1 MSKQHIIFIFFT
13 IICVHFSVIKTI
25 AFQKTSTDETRPKIG
40 LVLSGG
46 GAKGMAHVGVIRYLE
61 KAGIRPD
68 YVVGTS
74 MGSVIGGLY
83 ALGYNSDELEEIIL
97 SIDWDLLISN
107 RVEFSSISF
116 EEKEYY
122 NRYLLELPLK
132 NGKVSIPSGLIE
144 GQKLSEVL
152 HYYTWPANNYQNFDE
167 FPIPFRCIAT
177 DISTGE
183 PIIFDKGYLHDA
195 LRSSIAIP
203 TAFTSFSLDSTQV
216 VDGGVVNNFPVD
228 IAQEMGADIII
239 GVNVSDE
246 DFLRADELGGLG
258 GILMQVAMA
267 RSLAKTKG
275 AIEECDIYIKPDL
288 GEYSTG
294 SFGNYKEILK
304 LGDDT
309 GQLYFDDFKKLADS
323 LGRKDAIS
331 SLGFDPSP
339 ILVKDIEFVGNKLF
353 SDNLLQLKLNIEK
366 GDNVDRDELE
376 DAIERV
382 YGINGFYKVDYT
394 LIPAEGSGYNLKI
407 RLKEKPSSLI
417 STAVHYDNQ
426 FSAGILFNYTARDL
440 IGLNNRTVFLLD
452 VSENPKARVDY
463 YKYFSRENNLA
474 FNVRLNLLRQQLPDY
489 EGGKEQDVIIA
500 RNNKLV
506 AQVMTTGSLKQS
518 FAIGGI
524 YEETKSRFR
533 FNVGVSDGLKN
544 AKQSSLG
551 VRFRY
556 YRNSLNNR
564 NYATRGAESIIES
577 TFHFDNRLSFNL
589 RPGVDTLFVDSGNG
603 QIPISKDQLGILTD
617 IFNPNPYLSL
627 FVKYSKFLGVSPNF
641 QFKPELASGVI
652 FTNSTGKIHQDFFVG
667 GYQTIRF
674 TDIKFW
680 GLNYA
685 EVQSPNFI
693 KAGLDIQVLPFKKIY
708 LRAGA
713 NVLGFSASYAIKEQE
728 YLKNIF
734 KDDQYFGYGADL
746 TYQSFIGPIT
756 VGISSNTQDKKLR
769 SYISLGYSF
778 NYSDR

>member
-1 MSKQHIIFIFFT
+1 MNKQRIGLLFFT
-13 IICVHFSVIKTI
+13 IIFIHLSVFKSLAYQQIP
-25 AFQKTSTDETRPKIG
+25 TDETRPKIG

-83 ALGYNSDELEEIIL
+83 ALGYSADELEKIIL

-107 RVEFSSISF
+107 RVEFNSISF

-132 NGKVSIPSGLIE
+132 EGKISIPSGLIE

-152 HYYTWPANNYQNFDE
+152 HYYTWPANEYKSFDE

-228 IAQEMGADIII
+228 IAQDMGADIII

-246 DFLRADELGGLG
+246 DFSKADDLGGFG

-294 SFGNYKEILK
+294 SFGNYKEILE
-304 LGDDT
+304 LGDQA
-309 GQLYFDDFKKLADS
+309 GQLYFDDFKQLADS
-323 LGRKDAIS
+323 LGRKDEIS
-331 SLGFDPSP
+331 SLGFEPAP
-339 ILVKDIEFVGNKLF
+339 ILVNDIEFVGNKLF
-353 SDNLLQLKLNIEK
+353 SDNLLQLKLNIREGSK
-366 GDNVDRDELE
+366 VNRDELE

-394 LIPAEGSGYNLKI
+394 LIPVSENSYNLKI

-426 FSAGILFNYTARDL
+426 FSAGILFNFTTRDL
-440 IGLNNRTVFLLD
+440 VGRNNRTVFLLD
-452 VSENPKARVDY
+452 VSENPKARIDY

-489 EGGKEQDVIIA
+489 EEGNELDVVIA

-518 FAIGGI
+518 FAIGGM

-544 AKQSSLG
+544 AKQSSLAI
-551 VRFRY
+551 RFRY
-556 YRNSLNNR
+556 FRNSQDNR
-564 NYATRGAESIIES
+564 NYPTRGAESIVES
-577 TFHFDNRLSFNL
+577 KFHFNNRLSFNL
-589 RPGVDTLFVDSGNG
+589 RSGVDTLYIDSGNG
-603 QIPISKDQLGILTD
+603 QIPISKDQLDLLTD
-617 IFNPNPYLSL
+617 IFNPDPYLSL
-627 FVKYSKFLGVSPNF
+627 FFKYSKFLPVGPKF
-641 QFKPELASGVI
+641 QFRPEIASGVVL
-652 FTNSTGKIHQDFFVG
+652 TSSSGKVHQDFFVG

-674 TDIKFW
+674 NDIKFW

-685 EVQSPNFI
+685 EVQSPNFL
-693 KAGLDIQVLPFKKIY
+693 KAGLDFQIVPFKKIY
-708 LRAGA
+708 LRTGL
-713 NVLGFSASYAIKEQE
+713 NLLGFSSSYSFKEKE
-728 YLKNIF
+728 YLNNIF
-734 KDDQYFGYGADL
+734 NDDRYVGYGIDL

-756 VGISSNTQDKKLR
+756 VGLSSNAQDKQLR